1 MKINSTIL
9 SILSAVI
16 VCMASISCSAKN
28 VVIKVQDLPQQAQSF
43 LDTHFKTSE
52 ISLVVKDGNE
62 YDIRFENGWE
72 VEFNH
77 KGQWEKIDCKRDS
90 VPSSVISILPE
101 AIPSYLRSNYENA
114 FITEIGLDHSGYDV
128 ELSNG
133 LDIEFSSNG
142 RFKIIDD

>member
-77 KGQWEKIDCKRDS
+77 KGQW
-90 VPSSVISILPE
+90 
-101 AIPSYLRSNYENA
+101 
-114 FITEIGLDHSGYDV
+114 
-128 ELSNG
+128 
-133 LDIEFSSNG
+133 
-142 RFKIIDD
+142 